1 MDLEFIA
8 KLYAA
13 NKHACLFPALK
24 LVWNIYFGTNNKC
37 IGWDSY

>member
-1 MDLEFIA
+1 MLLLLEKIIQLSTAMDLEFIA

-24 LVWNIYFGTNNKC
+24 LV
-37 IGWDSY
+37 